1 MNSMGVS
8 PGQAGS
14 QCLKSSICCN
24 FQCRLQERDKK
35 EEFQDIPSIKSL
47 LQTRLSHLKI
57 MPAQHAQQVDQYMP
71 TIHEPQSFLTNEET
85 VYFNTNISTEEFN
98 ASIAGYAPHAT
109 LALSW
114 SALVA
119 REEGQRVA
127 CGQHFI
133 KLSKLY
139 ETGHCPAA
147 PTGAFQRRRQS
158 PDEPIDNGREF
169 PLPEGA
175 VNNEEAWQPLANAE
189 EEDYWEPNDNYVG
202 QRCLLEDESF
212 VMAVKA

>member
-8 PGQAGS
+8 PGQAGA

-24 FQCRLQERDKK
+24 FQCRLLEKETQEEYK
-35 EEFQDIPSIKSL
+35 DIPSIKTL
-47 LQTRLSHLKI
+47 LHSRLSHLKI
-57 MPAQHAQQVDQYMP
+57 LPAQHAQQVEQHMP
-71 TIHEPQSFLTNEET
+71 PIHDPHSFLTNEET

-98 ASIAGYAPHAT
+98 ASVADYVPHAT
-109 LALSW
+109 LVLSW

-119 REEGQRVA
+119 REEGQRLA
-127 CGQHFI
+127 CGLHFI
-133 KLSKLY
+133 KLYKLF

-147 PTGAFQRRRQS
+147 PTASFLRRRHS
-158 PDEPIDNGREF
+158 SDDTLDNRREF

-175 VNNEEAWQPLANAE
+175 LNNEDAWQPLADAD
-189 EEDYWEPNDNYVG
+189 EEDYWEPNENYVG